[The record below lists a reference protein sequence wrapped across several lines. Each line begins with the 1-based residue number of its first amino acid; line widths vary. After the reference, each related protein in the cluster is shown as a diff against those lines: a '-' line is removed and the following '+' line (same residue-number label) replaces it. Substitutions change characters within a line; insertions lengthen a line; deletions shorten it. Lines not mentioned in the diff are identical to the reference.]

1 LSFSDKNSA
10 FNQNL
15 TYASVTMIKH
25 YMPIKFI
32 KTEWGF
38 WLQWVLV
45 TIVGFLVSLY
55 WVEVGESPD
64 LRGIEGAIGGAAI
77 GLAQWFVLRQQF
89 SKAWG
94 WVLASIVSWGLIG
107 GSGLGALGW
116 MAPTVMSIPLRM
128 LYGAMNG
135 AVVGT
140 LFGVAQGLVFNKQIY
155 KAWPWILAN
164 TLGWAIGL
172 ALGWALGAVL
182 RGFTGLFLGEVVGLT
197 LTWLVVAVITGV
209 ALRHVAHSAAV

>member
-1 LSFSDKNSA
+1 
-10 FNQNL
+10 
-15 TYASVTMIKH
+15 
-25 YMPIKFI
+25 
-32 KTEWGF
+32 
-38 WLQWVLV
+38 
-45 TIVGFLVSLY
+45 
-55 WVEVGESPD
+55 
-64 LRGIEGAIGGAAI
+64 
-77 GLAQWFVLRQQF
+77 
-89 SKAWG
+89 
-94 WVLASIVSWGLIG
+94 
-107 GSGLGALGW
+107 
-116 MAPTVMSIPLRM
+116 MSIPLRM

-197 LTWLVVAVITGV
+197 LTWLVVALITGV
-209 ALRHVAHSAAV
+209 AIRHVAQSAAL